1 VAEPPKRRRRRRRG
15 RGRGSRTAPTPE
27 DLARRRFGIAHLHP
41 EQAEAIAA
49 VLAGRD
55 VLAVLPTGFGKSL
68 VYQVAALCRA
78 RPTVVVSPLVALMA
92 DQERALHRRQV
103 PVVRIDSTVGV
114 KARREALQAI
124 RPEAPLVVLTTPE
137 SLDADDL
144 RAALKASPPWMLCV
158 DEAHCIS
165 EWGHDFRPAY
175 LRLAAQRTALGD
187 PVGLAL
193 TATATPRVRS
203 DIVAR
208 LGLHDPLVI
217 AGPPYRPNLRL
228 EVSIA
233 QGDEKTATLGRR
245 IKRMERPAIVY
256 CATTRAVD
264 GIEAA
269 LARARIPAA
278 KYHGKM
284 TKADR
289 EAAQARFMRPKSRV
303 VMIATSAFGMGID
316 KPDVRRVEHYQ
327 APGSLEQYVQE
338 AGRAGRD
345 GKPATCE
352 LLFDPADLEIQR
364 ALQAG
369 SRPGPGQLRKV
380 AHAFAAWAGEG
391 RSVDVAELALS
402 AGVPQT
408 IARSMSAQLEEIGVV
423 HRDDDKRFTVLVS
436 PRALHAATDDLV
448 ARLEILRRQ
457 DEQHLADV
465 EAYAHTT
472 ECRAAFLRRYFGEVD
487 PPRCGVCDRCRTPVT
502 ARP

>member
-1 VAEPPKRRRRRRRG
+1 M
-15 RGRGSRTAPTPE
+15 
-27 DLARRRFGIAHLHP
+27 
-41 EQAEAIAA
+41 
-49 VLAGRD
+49 
-55 VLAVLPTGFGKSL
+55 LPTGFGKSL
-68 VYQVAALCRA
+68 VYQVAALCRD

-92 DQERALHRRQV
+92 DQERALVRRQV

-114 KARREALQAI
+114 RARREALARVQPNAS
-124 RPEAPLVVLTTPE
+124 LVVLTTPE

-144 RAALKASPPWMLCV
+144 RAALKAAPPWMLCV

-175 LRLAAQRTALGD
+175 LRLAAQRNALGD

-193 TATATPRVRS
+193 TATATLHVRE
-203 DIVAR
+203 DIVVR
-208 LGLHDPLVI
+208 LGLRDPLVI
-217 AGPPYRPNLRL
+217 SGPPYRPNLRL
-228 EVSIA
+228 AVRIA
-233 QGDEKTATLGRR
+233 HGDQKTVLLGRR
-245 IKRMERPAIVY
+245 IQRMKRPGIVY

-269 LARARIPAA
+269 LSRARLPAA

-289 EAAQARFMRPKSRV
+289 EKAQARFMRPRSRI

-316 KPDVRRVEHYQ
+316 KPDVRWVEHYQ

-352 LLFDPADLEIQR
+352 LLFDPADLDIQR
-364 ALQAG
+364 ALQAK

-380 AHAFAAWAGEG
+380 ANALAAWAGEG
-391 RSVDVAELALS
+391 RSVAASELALS

-408 IARSMSAQLEEIGVV
+408 VARSMAAQLEELGVV
-423 HRDDDKRFTVLVS
+423 ARDDDKRWRVRVP
-436 PRALHAATDDLV
+436 PRELHAATDDLIG
-448 ARLEILRRQ
+448 RLEILRRQ

-465 EAYAHTT
+465 EAYARTT
-472 ECRAAFLRRYFGEVD
+472 ECRAAFLRRYFGEPD
-487 PPRCGVCDRCRTPVT
+487 PPRCGVCDRCRAPTNAEPDATVAASTPKPRRPRGGRRR
-502 ARP
+502 ARKRASGPRSPRS